1 MKIIVGSKNEL
12 KINAVKEVLTLYP
25 DLFPDTDILG
35 VDSGVDLY
43 GHPITLEETVEGAID
58 RAKKVLGDCDY
69 SFGLEGGLLKVPLTK
84 SGYMEISVCAVY
96 NGSDIS
102 LGLSPAFEWPED
114 VTKMILSGKADGS
127 QAFKRL
133 GLTKEDKLGAIKGGI
148 AGILTKGRLTR
159 EELIKTSVIAAL
171 IRLENPE
178 YYNREGDSSHN
189 I

>member
-1 MKIIVGSKNEL
+1 MKIIVGSKNEI
-12 KINAVKEVLTLYP
+12 KINAVNEVLALYP
-25 DLFPDTDILG
+25 DMFPDPDIVG
-35 VDSGVDLY
+35 VDAGVELY
-43 GHPITLEETVEGAID
+43 GHPTTLKETVEGAID
-58 RAKKVLGDCDY
+58 RAKKVFGDCDY
-69 SFGLEGGLLKVPLTK
+69 SFGLEGGLLEVPLTK
-84 SGYMEISVCAVY
+84 SGYMEINICSIY
-96 NGSDIS
+96 NGSDIF

-127 QAFKRL
+127 QAFKQL

-178 YYNREGDSSHN
+178 YYRRGGD
-189 I
+189 